1 MIISFIFNNHS
12 EELLLMQLKT
22 KGLIISWIQLNY
34 NTIRSIIQ
42 TQFYTFTLISYVCI
56 LSYLNLSDI
65 QLRLN
70 LITNK
75 VNIMTRRNTRPGTS
89 LH

>member
-75 VNIMTRRNTRPGTS
+75 VNIMTRRNSRPGTS